1 MRFEQMRSR
10 QTIFVAVFLALA
22 VCSSSRPMAVSAQDA
37 QSDAKPIE
45 IGDQIAKNWSC
56 GAENEQL
63 DIEVKFRVTPDG
75 NPFDIEL
82 LKGFENPRGIRA
94 TIHSIIFAAAYKL
107 SEETDSKNQA
117 IRCTVIGASQKPK
130 IEVAL
135 VDGGETKPT
144 AEEALKA
151 FPKDEAKV
159 VSSMFAW
166 PIDGML
172 TELCALLYKFPD
184 SKEVKK
190 ELDSLCD
197 VVHISPADQQTW
209 LAIGRSRTKVIT
221 IQRNPPPRALK
232 YAQASAAAFA
242 EAARIRRSKPTLYEL
257 EEAYLRIAA
266 INVLQA
272 SKADPVLLAS
282 AAVLTYQ
289 LQTAKEEYGEATKYG
304 DTRAKQLFDQM
315 VSKQSSAQVSKV
327 DEKQLPQ
334 RTTEGWEKSLYW
346 LPEDTELVVVNHPS
360 SVPSAKKQT
369 SLARGIMTP
378 EELQHMQFMLKSKNN
393 WQENDKLFINSKVAF
408 ALHAARRFEYPKGLG
423 AGSSDSADI
432 LVFEDASKSLSKLV
446 MERIRPFQTSTQT
459 IEGTNVLAFDSMPFT
474 FGRFSVGPNPQ
485 LAQFVCSPIE
495 GVIISTN
502 KIDFLREILSRLS
515 EAPSERAIPANLP
528 EWKQV
533 DVSARSWGIRHYN
546 RANVPFDNAG
556 LYSMGFASGN
566 PTMSAKDDAKGETNE
581 SETKTADEGASYVK
595 AEKSTAPGR
604 KPDPRLAEAE
614 ELRKILKVAE
624 TQPDASINK
633 EIGFCYYIT
642 NDNKLVMK
650 SLSLNEATLKLQQFN
665 WSRLFDYNSWKP
677 NQQVAP
683 QARKGKS
690 SIVDNVLTVEGPIEE
705 PSLAM
710 LTLITNLGYFIAI

>member
-1 MRFEQMRSR
+1 MRLKQTRLR
-10 QTIFVAVFLALA
+10 QTILIAGFLALL
-22 VCSSSRPMAVSAQDA
+22 VCSLAPLAVSGQDA
-37 QSDAKPIE
+37 QADASPTG
-45 IGDQIAKNWSC
+45 IGNQIATSWLC
-56 GAENEQL
+56 GTENEQL

-94 TIHSIIFAAAYKL
+94 TFHSIIFAAPYKL

-117 IRCTVIGASQKPK
+117 VRCTVVGTSQKPK
-130 IEVAL
+130 IEVAF
-135 VDGGETKPT
+135 VDVGETKLT

-151 FPKDEAKV
+151 FPKDKEKV

-166 PIDGML
+166 PIDATL

-184 SKEVKK
+184 SKEVKN
-190 ELDSLCD
+190 ELDSLCN
-197 VVHISPADQQTW
+197 VVHISPADPQTW

-242 EAARIRRSKPTLYEL
+242 EAARIKRSKPTLYEL
-257 EEAYLRIAA
+257 EEAYLRVAA

-289 LQTAKEEYGEATKYG
+289 LQTAKEEYTEAIKYG
-304 DTRAKQLFDQM
+304 DTRAKQLFEQM
-315 VSKQSSAQVSKV
+315 VGKQSSTQTSKV

-334 RTTEGWEKSLYW
+334 RTSEGWEKSLYW
-346 LPEDTELVVVNHPS
+346 LPEDTELVVVNHPT
-360 SVPSAKKQT
+360 SVPAAKKQT

-378 EELQHMQFMLKSKNN
+378 EELRQMQFILKSKNN
-393 WQENDKLFINSKVAF
+393 WQENDKLFLNSKVAF

-432 LVFEDASKSLSKLV
+432 LVFEDASKSLSKLA
-446 MERIRPFQTSTQT
+446 MKNIRPFQTSAQT

-533 DVSARSWGIRHYN
+533 DVTASSWGIRHYN
-546 RANVPFDNAG
+546 RANLPFDNAG
-556 LYSMGFASGN
+556 LYSMGFAGGN
-566 PTMSAKDDAKGETNE
+566 PMMAAKPEGAKGES
-581 SETKTADEGASYVK
+581 SEKAPATEKDASSVK
-595 AEKSTAPGR
+595 AEKSTEPGK
-604 KPDPRLAEAE
+604 KPDPRVAEAE
-614 ELRKILKVAE
+614 ELRKILKVADA
-624 TQPDASINK
+624 QPDASINK
-633 EIGFCYYIT
+633 EIGFCFYIT

-665 WSRLFDYNSWKP
+665 WSRLFDYDWRKP
-677 NQQVAP
+677 NQTVAP
-683 QARKGKS
+683 QDRKGKS

-705 PSLAM
+705 PSMAL

>member
-1 MRFEQMRSR
+1 MRFEQLQSR
-10 QTIFVAVFLALA
+10 KTIFVAVFLAILA
-22 VCSSSRPMAVSAQDA
+22 CSSAPFAVSAQDA
-37 QSDAKPIE
+37 QSDARPIE
-45 IGDQIAKNWSC
+45 IGNQIAMNWSC

-63 DIEVKFRVTPDG
+63 DIEVRFRVTSDG

-82 LKGFENPRGIRA
+82 LKGFENPRGIRS
-94 TIHSIIFAAAYKL
+94 TIHSIIFAAPYKL
-107 SEETDSKNQA
+107 SEESNLRSHA
-117 IRCTVIGASQKPK
+117 ISCTVNGASQKPK
-130 IEVAL
+130 IEAAF
-135 VDGGETKPT
+135 VDTDETKPN
-144 AEEALKA
+144 AEETLKA
-151 FPKDEAKV
+151 FPKKEEKV
-159 VSSMFAW
+159 VSSMFAR

-172 TELCALLYKFPD
+172 TEFCALLYKFPD

-190 ELDSLCD
+190 ELDSLCN
-197 VVHISPADQQTW
+197 VVHISPADPQTW
-209 LAIGRSRTKVIT
+209 LAIGRSRTKVVT

-289 LQTAKEEYGEATKYG
+289 LQTAKEEYSEATKYG

-327 DEKQLPQ
+327 DDKQLPQ
-334 RTTEGWEKSLYW
+334 RTSEGWEKSLYW
-346 LPEDTELVVVNHPS
+346 LPEDTELVVINHPS
-360 SVPSAKKQT
+360 SVPAAKKQT
-369 SLARGIMTP
+369 SLARGVMTP
-378 EELQHMQFMLKSKNN
+378 EELKHMQFMLQSKNN
-393 WQENDKLFINSKVAF
+393 WQENDKLFLNLKVAF

-533 DVSARSWGIRHYN
+533 DVTARSWGIRHYN
-546 RANVPFDNAG
+546 RANLPFDNAG
-556 LYSMGFASGN
+556 TYSMGFASGN
-566 PTMSAKDDAKGETNE
+566 ATVPSKADGAKDENNE
-581 SETKTADEGASYVK
+581 SETASSDEDTSYVK
-595 AEKSTAPGR
+595 AEKSKEPG
-604 KPDPRLAEAE
+604 KNSDPRLAEME
-614 ELRKILKVAE
+614 ELSKILKVAKA
-624 TQPDASINK
+624 QPDAAINK

-650 SLSLNEATLKLQQFN
+650 SLSRNEATLKLQQFN
-665 WSRLFDYNSWKP
+665 WSRLFDYDWRKP
-677 NQQVAP
+677 DQTVSP
-683 QARKGKS
+683 QDRKGKS

-705 PSLAM
+705 PSMAM